1 MPRCRKV
8 AHPITRSSV
17 WPTYVN
23 KVRLK
28 INMKGPYMYNPLTKQ
43 CATLAGGIILLASAS
58 LVNAAPDDRFFGGQ
72 ELPQR
77 GGIAVG
83 TPADLEDEPENYM
96 KLDGILGDLYDI
108 DQDGSINERDLEMMF
123 YQLPELGGI
132 AVGTPGDT
140 FSGNGRGP
148 NLGSDQFGTS
158 TGNAMYD
165 LNGDGRIDEFDLAAM
180 FDLLGTDESEG
191 DFNGDGVVNGAD
203 LELLVRAW

>member
-83 TPADLEDEPENYM
+83 TP
-96 KLDGILGDLYDI
+96 
-108 DQDGSINERDLEMMF
+108 
-123 YQLPELGGI
+123 
-132 AVGTPGDT
+132 GDT

-165 LNGDGRIDEFDLAAM
+165 LNGDGRVDEFDLAAM